1 MSCLVG
7 CGDSGSTSGSGGSGG
22 SSDGPKI
29 AVVFDQGGRGDKSFN
44 DSAWRGM
51 ERAKDELGADIDYV
65 ESKSDNDYETNL
77 RAMADRGVDLVIAV
91 GINQE
96 PALDAVAA
104 EYPDMKFAIVDG
116 NVDHDNV
123 RKLLFKEE
131 EGSFLVGY
139 LAGLMTK
146 TGKIGFVGGMELD
159 LIKKFQYGFAAGAR
173 TANPN
178 VEILPAKYTGDWNNI
193 DTAKAAANVL
203 FDSGA
208 DIVYHAAG
216 RAGLGV
222 IRAAKERDLW
232 AIGVDS
238 DQDGEAPGN
247 VLTSM
252 IKRVDEA
259 VFSTIKDVKDGN
271 FSSGAVY
278 YDLTTNGVGIS
289 DLTHTKEE
297 IGEDKLAK
305 LDEVKKRIVDGEIK
319 VPINES
325 EYANYVS
332 TLSAP

>member
-1 MSCLVG
+1 
-7 CGDSGSTSGSGGSGG
+7 
-22 SSDGPKI
+22 
-29 AVVFDQGGRGDKSFN
+29 
-44 DSAWRGM
+44 
-51 ERAKDELGADIDYV
+51 
-65 ESKSDNDYETNL
+65 
-77 RAMADRGVDLVIAV
+77 
-91 GINQE
+91 
-96 PALDAVAA
+96 
-104 EYPDMKFAIVDG
+104 
-116 NVDHDNV
+116 
-123 RKLLFKEE
+123 
-131 EGSFLVGY
+131 
-139 LAGLMTK
+139 MTK
-146 TGKIGFVGGMELD
+146 TGKVGFVGGMELD

-222 IRAAKERDLW
+222 IRAAKDRDLW

-238 DQDGEAPGN
+238 DQDSEAPGN

-259 VFSTIKDVKDGN
+259 VFATIKDVKDGN

-278 YDLTTNGVGIS
+278 YDLTSNGVGVS

-297 IGEDKLAK
+297 IGEENLAK
-305 LDEVKKRIVDGEIK
+305 LEEVKKRIVDGEIQ
-319 VPINES
+319 VPVNET
-325 EYANYVS
+325 EYENYVS
-332 TLSAP
+332 TLYAP